1 MKVRLLSGLFLL
13 LVLVACNENSLLFPR
28 PSEVLSKDKMI
39 PLLVDIHLTDAAL
52 KLNQSA
58 QQSSEM
64 QLYYSKA
71 YAPVFK
77 KHKTTP
83 AVFESSMKWYGQ
95 HIGNLDEI
103 YAEVI
108 TRLSTLESRIR
119 IKVKPNKFGIE
130 GNNPFYPYT
139 DTTYYLP
146 DSLRAARIPHALKAE

>member
-1 MKVRLLSGLFLL
+1 MKVRLLSGLCLILL
-13 LVLVACNENSLLFPR
+13 LVACNENSFLFPR
-28 PSEVLSKDKMI
+28 PSEVLSKDQMI